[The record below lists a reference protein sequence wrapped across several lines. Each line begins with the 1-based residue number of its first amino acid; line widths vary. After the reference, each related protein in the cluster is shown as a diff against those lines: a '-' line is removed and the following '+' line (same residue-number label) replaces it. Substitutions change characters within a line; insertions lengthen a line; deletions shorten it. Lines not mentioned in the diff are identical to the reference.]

1 MNIIITSFT
10 FIPEFISIFNESNIQ
25 HKFLLYD
32 DILKKINKN
41 YLKKSKIVFIYDDQ
55 YDKIKQFKK
64 LIKKYNN
71 KIQILFID
79 TSSFF
84 LNDTSTFFI
93 NEFLHSN
100 FHLNDLQKCFKKK
113 IKLLFQIF
121 LFIKLIKLSLLLE
134 YAEMFLNTYLIHF
147 INFYLPKN
155 LYLVHLKFLMP
166 TYHNKYLNYH
176 QT

>member
-79 TSSFF
+79 TS
-84 LNDTSTFFI
+84 
-93 NEFLHSN
+93 
-100 FHLNDLQKCFKKK
+100 
-113 IKLLFQIF
+113 
-121 LFIKLIKLSLLLE
+121 
-134 YAEMFLNTYLIHF
+134 
-147 INFYLPKN
+147 
-155 LYLVHLKFLMP
+155 
-166 TYHNKYLNYH
+166 
-176 QT
+176 